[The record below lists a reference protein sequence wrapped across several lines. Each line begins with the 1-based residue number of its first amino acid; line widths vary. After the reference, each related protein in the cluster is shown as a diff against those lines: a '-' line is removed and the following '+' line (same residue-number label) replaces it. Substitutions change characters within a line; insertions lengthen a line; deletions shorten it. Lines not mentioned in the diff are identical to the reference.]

1 MDSKEIKP
9 INPKDSLE
17 RLMMKL
23 KLNYFG
29 YLIQRADSL
38 EMTLILRKVEGRGR
52 RRRQKMRWLDGII
65 NSMDVMILSK
75 LWDSEGQGSLACSS
89 PWGRK
94 E

>member
-17 RLMMKL
+17 GLMMKL

-29 YLIQRADSL
+29 YLMRRADSL

>member
-1 MDSKEIKP
+1 
-9 INPKDSLE
+9 
-17 RLMMKL
+17 MMKL

-29 YLIQRADSL
+29 YLMRRADSL

>member
-17 RLMMKL
+17 GLMMKL

-29 YLIQRADSL
+29 YLMRRADSL

-52 RRRQKMRWLDGII
+52 RRREKMRWLDGII

-75 LWDSEGQGSLACSS
+75 LWDSEGQGSLECSS

>member
-1 MDSKEIKP
+1 
-9 INPKDSLE
+9 
-17 RLMMKL
+17 MKL

-29 YLIQRADSL
+29 YLMRRADSL

-89 PWGRK
+89 PWGHK
-94 E
+94 EQDMTEQLNNNYFS

>member
-1 MDSKEIKP
+1 
-9 INPKDSLE
+9 
-17 RLMMKL
+17 MKL

-29 YLIQRADSL
+29 YLMRRADSL

-52 RRRQKMRWLDGII
+52 RRRQKMRWLDGVI

-94 E
+94 EQDMTEQLNNNYFS